1 MSQNKQAII
10 LIAPRDNEIDLVK
23 AKGFKTILFRKT
35 INFEEAFSVDVPIEV
50 DLNNELLVIEES
62 IELAKQYDI
71 QAVFTMNEYRIPL
84 CARISEAIGL
94 GKGLSFQ
101 AALNCRNKKLTRK
114 ILYDSKIDQVQ
125 FALVKSPDESLEI
138 LKQFSFPVIVKP
150 SNDSGSQL
158 VRRCESED
166 EVVQAIREIKNQ
178 NTNFIG
184 QPIDPEILIEE
195 YLEGPEFSVES
206 VTINGETTI
215 IAITEKKIT
224 PPPYSI
230 EIGHTV
236 PYTLSH
242 EDYQSV
248 YQLISKALFILGIR
262 NAVTHVEI
270 KKTSSGW
277 HIVEVNARPGGDH
290 IPKLVRIVTGY
301 DLAELALHIALGGS
315 LRDAPKHPVQA
326 PSAAIRFLIAD
337 QPGTVL
343 INDKILKEGHC
354 NLVNGELYV
363 HPGTI
368 VPQTTNNYNRLGYVI
383 TKGSIDVQASEIS
396 EEILK
401 SLELRII

>member
-1 MSQNKQAII
+1 MSQSKSAII
-10 LIAPRDNEIDLVK
+10 LVAPRDNEIDLVK
-23 AKGFKTILFRKT
+23 AKGFKTILFRKS
-35 INFEEAFSVDVPIEV
+35 INLEEAFSVDVPIEV
-50 DLNNELLVIEES
+50 DLNNELLVVEKS
-62 IELAKQYDI
+62 IELAEQYDI

-94 GKGLSFQ
+94 KKGLSLQ

-114 ILYDSKIDQVQ
+114 ILYDSKVDQVQ
-125 FALVKSPDESLEI
+125 FVLVKSPDESLEA

-158 VRRCESED
+158 VRRCQSQD
-166 EVVQAIREIKNQ
+166 EVVQAIQEIKNK

-224 PPPYSI
+224 SPPYSI

-236 PYTLSH
+236 PYTLSS

-248 YQLISKALFILGIR
+248 HQLISKALLVLGIQ

-277 HIVEVNARPGGDH
+277 HIIEVNARPGGDQ

-301 DLAELALHIALGGS
+301 DLAELALHIALGGT

-343 INDKILKEGHC
+343 INDTIFTEGHC
-354 NLVNGELYV
+354 NLVDGKLNV
-363 HPGTI
+363 HPGEI
-368 VPQTTNNYNRLGYVI
+368 VPQTTSNYNRLGYI
-383 TKGSIDVQASEIS
+383 IAQGSSDTHASEIS

>member
-1 MSQNKQAII
+1 MLQQKSAVI
-10 LIAPRDNEIDLVK
+10 LVAPRDNEIELAK
-23 AKGFKTILFRKT
+23 AKGFKTILFRKS
-35 INFEEAFSVDVPIEV
+35 IDFEKAFSVDIPIEV
-50 DLNNELLVIEES
+50 DLNNELLVVEKS

-94 GKGLSFQ
+94 QKGLSLQ

-114 ILYDSKIDQVQ
+114 ILYDSKVDQVK
-125 FALVKSPDESLEI
+125 FCLVKSSDESLEV
-138 LKQFSFPVIVKP
+138 LKHFAFPVIVKP
-150 SNDSGSQL
+150 SNESGSRF
-158 VRRCESED
+158 VKKCNSES
-166 EVVQAIREIKNQ
+166 EVVQAINEIKNKG
-178 NTNFIG
+178 TNSIG

-215 IAITEKKIT
+215 IAVTEKKVT

-236 PYTLSH
+236 PYTLST
-242 EDYQSV
+242 EDYQRV
-248 YQLISKALFILGIR
+248 YQLISKSLEVLGVQ
-262 NAVTHVEI
+262 NAVTHIEV

-301 DLAELALHIALGGS
+301 DLAELALHIALGGT
-315 LRDAPKHPVQA
+315 LKDAPKHPVQA
-326 PSAAIRFLIAD
+326 PSAAIRFLVAD

-343 INDKILKEGHC
+343 INDTIFAKGHC
-354 NLVNGELYV
+354 NLVDAKLNVQPGE
-363 HPGTI
+363 I
-368 VPQTTNNYNRLGYVI
+368 VPQTTSNYNRLGYI
-383 TKGSIDVQASEIS
+383 IAQGSSDTHASEIS

-401 SLELRII
+401 FLELRII